1 MISTQNVKFQY
12 KGGGRHLAFP
22 DLQCQA
28 GGILLVTGQSGC
40 GKTTLLHLMAGIL
53 KSQSGS
59 IHINNTD
66 LAALSDGQRDLFRA
80 KNIGL
85 VYQKAHFL
93 AALPVLDNLKLP
105 GWLGHHGTDKQT
117 IQALAE
123 RLGVAHTLGKYPA
136 QLSVGEQQRISMI
149 RAVIHKPRLILADEP
164 TSALDDHN
172 CAEVT
177 ALLREMAAQQGA
189 ALVIVTHD
197 SRLKDQIPH
206 RIELS

>member
-1 MISTQNVKFQY
+1 MLSTENITFGY
-12 KGGGRHLAFP
+12 KGNGRQFAFP
-22 DLQCQA
+22 NLQCKA
-28 GGILLVTGQSGC
+28 GDILLVTGQSGC
-40 GKTTLLHLMAGIL
+40 GKTTLLHLLAGIL
-53 KSQSGS
+53 QAQAGQ
-59 IHINNTD
+59 IRIDGTD
-66 LAALSDGQRDLFRA
+66 IAALSDAQRDRFRA

-105 GWLGHHGTDKQT
+105 GWLGHHGTDRKR
-117 IQALAE
+117 IEALAE

-136 QLSVGEQQRISMI
+136 QLSVGEQQRVSMI
-149 RAVIHKPRLILADEP
+149 RAVINKPGLILADEP
-164 TSALDDHN
+164 TSALDDRN

-177 ALLREMAAQQGA
+177 ALLREMASQQGA

-197 SRLKDQIPH
+197 GRLKDQIPH